1 MIGSIESAGRQV
13 QSQGAPR
20 DFTKEEGFDAALQ
33 AAQRA
38 EAQQSARQSE
48 LEAIRK
54 KGFRQWVGEMQIE
67 KLKEELR
74 KKIMAAMGVS
84 EEDLAQM
91 APAVQLILE
100 RKIQEAVENQ
110 LEQELARRQ
119 ADPADPSD
127 RAGETAQEGG
137 AATDGRTVPKTEST
151 QPLARQISPG
161 RQDENGKTCPVIPA
175 LAWPGL
181 TPGVLF

>member
-1 MIGSIESAGRQV
+1 MISSIETASRQIA
-13 QSQGAPR
+13 SKGSLK
-20 DFTKEEGFDAALQ
+20 DFTKEDGFDAALQ
-33 AAQRA
+33 AASKA
-38 EAQQSARQSE
+38 EARESARQSE
-48 LEAIRK
+48 LQAIRE

-110 LEQELARRQ
+110 LEEELGQQQ
-119 ADPADPSD
+119 ASPTDQSKQIEA
-127 RAGETAQEGG
+127 ATGGQTVQKAETAM
-137 AATDGRTVPKTEST
+137 
-151 QPLARQISPG
+151 PLARQNAPDKK
-161 RQDENGKTCPVIPA
+161 DESGKTCPVIPA

-181 TPGVLF
+181 TPGALF

>member
-1 MIGSIESAGRQV
+1 MISSIESAGRQITD
-13 QSQGAPR
+13 QGSLK
-20 DFTKEEGFDAALQ
+20 DFSKEDGFDAALQ
-33 AAQRA
+33 AASKA
-38 EAQQSARQSE
+38 EARASARQSE
-48 LEAIRK
+48 VQAIRE

-110 LEQELARRQ
+110 LEEELGRQQASPAGQPEQIEAANGGQTVQEA
-119 ADPADPSD
+119 
-127 RAGETAQEGG
+127 E
-137 AATDGRTVPKTEST
+137 AAL
-151 QPLARQISPG
+151 PLARQNAPD
-161 RQDENGKTCPVIPA
+161 QKDERGKTCPVIPA

-181 TPGVLF
+181 APGALF